1 MFRKLAF
8 STSAEYSP
16 HDSVRGQTAPADEG
30 QIARL
35 RRFLPAIAFILCLAN
50 GRYLIDAIGR
60 TPDNDFSKAYWS
72 TVVFLRG
79 GDMYGINPSTQC
91 GEWNGKPI
99 FLWNLNPPHF
109 HLIILPFAVLPIYPA
124 LALWLLINILCLY
137 FSLRAI
143 RHELQLTETQWQFTL
158 VGVLAFAGTTASL
171 LSVHCSFLLM
181 FLVTRMW
188 LAARQ
193 ERFTSAGLYL
203 GVAMSVKP
211 FLLMLLPYFLLRR
224 RWKTFFAAITMSL
237 ICFALG
243 AAVFGVDALLAW
255 REKLSSSTSWCWQF
269 QSGSLYGLLART
281 LTRNP
286 MGECLFDCPPSLV
299 PLLWLA
305 LGVPIGLVTLAVSC
319 IEKAPA
325 EVDRSL
331 SILLVASL
339 LLSPLGWAYYFCLPL
354 GPIAAVV
361 QNWWRSEANAT
372 RASRVLLLA
381 AALGLVCP
389 LSLCR
394 LFQPSALATVLLGNL
409 YSYCVLAVWVALL
422 LDGVRSFRII
432 RWCAGRGSL
441 TPSSGSIRQ

>member
-1 MFRKLAF
+1 M
-8 STSAEYSP
+8 
-16 HDSVRGQTAPADEG
+16 
-30 QIARL
+30 ARL

-79 GDMYGINPSTQC
+79 GEMYGINPSTQC

-109 HLIILPFAVLPIYPA
+109 HVVIMPFAVLPIYPA
-124 LALWLLINILCLY
+124 LMLWLSLNILCLY
-137 FSLRAI
+137 LSLRAI
-143 RHELQLTETQWQFTL
+143 RRELQLTETQWQFTL
-158 VGVLAFAGTTASL
+158 VGVLAFAGTTASV
-171 LSVHCSFLLM
+171 LSAHCSFLLM

-193 ERFTSAGLYL
+193 GRGTSTGLYL

-243 AAVFGVDALLAW
+243 AAVFGVDTHLAW
-255 REKLSSSTSWCWQF
+255 RAKLSSSTGWCWQF

-281 LTRNP
+281 LMCNP
-286 MGECLFDCPPSLV
+286 MGECLVDCPPSLV
-299 PLLWLA
+299 PLLWLC
-305 LGVPIGLVTLAVSC
+305 LGVPIGLATLAVSC
-319 IEKAPA
+319 IKRSPVD
-325 EVDRSL
+325 VDRSL
-331 SILLVASL
+331 SILLVAAL

-354 GPIAAVV
+354 GPMAAVV

-381 AALGLVCP
+381 AAGGLVCP

-409 YSYCVLAVWVALL
+409 YSYCVLAVWIALL
-422 LDGVRSFRII
+422 LDGLRSFGAI
-432 RWCAGRGSL
+432 RPCVGPDAPTS
-441 TPSSGSIRQ
+441 SSGSRLQ